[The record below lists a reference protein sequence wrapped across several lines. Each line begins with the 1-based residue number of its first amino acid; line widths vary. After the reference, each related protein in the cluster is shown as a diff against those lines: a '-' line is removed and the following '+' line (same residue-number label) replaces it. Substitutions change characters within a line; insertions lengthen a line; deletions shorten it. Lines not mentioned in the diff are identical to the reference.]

1 MSTIDVTNDSFTCH
15 REDDMAVITILEGA
29 KSLST
34 TVSGKA
40 DLMGALEI
48 IKEDRQIKGL
58 AILYSDKYLGDV
70 EFKTFL
76 QEILDA
82 KQYKSRNRI
91 VDTYKNAI
99 VQFIQ
104 MANTY
109 PKPAVVGMS
118 GKIDPGDFAI
128 HLALD
133 LRIATD
139 NACIIHPNLQL
150 GIPPSP
156 PLSFYLVHS
165 LGSHKATELIMTR
178 QKITA
183 QEALDLGL
191 ITQIVSGE
199 DLKKTCLDKLR
210 QLSSIPGHT
219 LVESKRMLQP
229 DLGKIKK
236 YLDAAFD
243 SAVRC
248 LNIMDT

>member
-1 MSTIDVTNDSFTCH
+1 MSTIDVTNDRFTCH
-15 REDDMAVITILEGA
+15 REDDLAVITILEGA

-34 TVSGKA
+34 TVGGKE
-40 DLMGALEI
+40 DLMGTLKT
-48 IKEDRQIKGL
+48 IKEDRQIKGV
-58 AILYSDKYLGDV
+58 AMLYSDKYLGDV
-70 EFKTFL
+70 EFKMFL

-82 KQYKSRNRI
+82 KHYKGHNRI

-109 PKPAVVGMS
+109 PKPVVVGMK
-118 GKIDPGDFAI
+118 GKIDPDDFAI
-128 HLALD
+128 NLALD

-150 GIPPSP
+150 GFPPSP

-183 QEALDLGL
+183 QDALDLGL

-219 LVESKRMLQP
+219 LVESRRMLQP
-229 DLGKIKK
+229 DIGKIKK

-243 SAVRC
+243 GAVRC
-248 LNIMDT
+248 LNKMNT